1 MNDSDQ
7 RGVEASV
14 TRIWAKTN
22 SATGQWHPLLYHL
35 VETSAVASLLW
46 DEILAA
52 STCKV
57 IADALGLPLNQARQ
71 WSLFLVGAH
80 DLGKASPSFQCKWDK
95 SVLPLKQLGYE
106 FPVNVMPIPHGRVSS
121 IELAKILTERG
132 VGRGVARE
140 IARAVGGH
148 HGVFDTAS
156 DLLQPSPK
164 ALGGGLWEESR
175 TWIVDWLAK
184 QHDLSGLPTKRELA
198 GLTLLAGLT
207 TVSDWIDRK
216 STRLNSSHRCISY
229 AVFCLKKNK

>member
-46 DEILAA
+46 DEILAP

-57 IADALGLPLNQARQ
+57 IADALGLPLDESRQ

-80 DLGKASPSFQCKWDK
+80 DLGKASPSFQCKWAP
-95 SVLPLKQLGYE
+95 SVLPLQQLSYR

-121 IELAKILTERG
+121 IALARILEKRG
-132 VGRGVARE
+132 VERRVAKE

-156 DLLQPSPK
+156 VLQQASPQ
-164 ALGGGLWEESR
+164 AVGLVMHGDADRILPIS
-175 TWIVDWLAK
+175 A
-184 QHDLSGLPTKRELA
+184 SGLRTAKLIKGARLLVVKDGRTASPGPMRTK
-198 GLTLLAGLT
+198 
-207 TVSDWIDRK
+207 
-216 STRLNSSHRCISY
+216 
-229 AVFCLKKNK
+229 